1 MRVLCWRLLAP
12 PDGVFL
18 NESINTHFSSNI
30 KELIIDERASCVLY
44 VSTLCMQSANV
55 KKNGSFLALRART
68 FLVTLKCR
76 FGPKKQTAVANDNDD
91 VSYNNDI
98 KANQITC

>member
-1 MRVLCWRLLAP
+1 MCVVRQYVVYAVC
-12 PDGVFL
+12 
-18 NESINTHFSSNI
+18 
-30 KELIIDERASCVLY
+30 ERE
-44 VSTLCMQSANV
+44 
-55 KKNGSFLALRART
+55 KNGSFLALRART